1 MTVYILNQ
9 EFGIVETFQNS
20 QNIHY
25 KRENNNNVLL
35 NSSYL
40 LIQDFCEVRVG
51 PYKINIY
58 KNKAK
63 QKKTI
68 PQNPQ
73 SRTTKGLGLV
83 RFYDSFLW
91 RWQMDVSC
99 QAITWWPDLSC
110 SWMEILRKVGW
121 LVLASQEVQSTGEQN
136 TWEKRSVSSNTVAH
150 CDYSTNISVVS
161 TNTSKHLWL
170 SVPIS
175 LPQQKLL
182 QLFMFFYLAGN
193 TLF

>member
-1 MTVYILNQ
+1 MYILNQ

-63 QKKTI
+63 KK
-68 PQNPQ
+68 Q
-73 SRTTKGLGLV
+73 SHKIHNQGQPKGSGS
-83 RFYDSFLW
+83 YDSMIHSYEGD
-91 RWQMDVSC
+91 RWTCHVS
-99 QAITWWPDLSC
+99 
-110 SWMEILRKVGW
+110 G
-121 LVLASQEVQSTGEQN
+121 
-136 TWEKRSVSSNTVAH
+136 H
-150 CDYSTNISVVS
+150 HVV
-161 TNTSKHLWL
+161 TRLEL
-170 SVPIS
+170 
-175 LPQQKLL
+175 
-182 QLFMFFYLAGN
+182 
-193 TLF
+193 

>member
-40 LIQDFCEVRVG
+40 LIQDFCEVRFG

-63 QKKTI
+63 KTTI

-99 QAITWWPDLSC
+99 VRPSRGDQTWAAAGWR
-110 SWMEILRKVGW
+110 SWER

-170 SVPIS
+170 SVSIS

-182 QLFMFFYLAGN
+182 QFFMFFYLAGN

>member
-1 MTVYILNQ
+1 MYILNQ

-63 QKKTI
+63 KKKTI
-68 PQNPQ
+68 PQNSQ
-73 SRTTKGLGLV
+73 SRTTTGLGLV
-83 RFYDSFLW
+83 RFYDSFL
-91 RWQMDVSC
+91 
-99 QAITWWPDLSC
+99 
-110 SWMEILRKVGW
+110 
-121 LVLASQEVQSTGEQN
+121 
-136 TWEKRSVSSNTVAH
+136 
-150 CDYSTNISVVS
+150 
-161 TNTSKHLWL
+161 
-170 SVPIS
+170 
-175 LPQQKLL
+175 
-182 QLFMFFYLAGN
+182 
-193 TLF
+193 

>member
-1 MTVYILNQ
+1 MYILNQ

-63 QKKTI
+63 KKNNPTKSTI
-68 PQNPQ
+68 KDNQRARA
-73 SRTTKGLGLV
+73 RTI
-83 RFYDSFLW
+83 LW
-91 RWQMDVSC
+91 FIPMKVTDGRVMC